1 MLSRKQT
8 PGVVSNQQCDTYA
21 WFSQRA
27 WVEIDLGALSY
38 NVQQLVQFLSPRT
51 QLMAVVKADAYGHGA
66 VTVAQTVLQSGA
78 SWLGVATVQRLLSC
92 EKVELKLQL

>member
-8 PGVVSNQQCDTYA
+8 PIFADNQECDTYA

-27 WVEIDLGALSY
+27 WVEIDLGALSD
-38 NVQQLVQFLSPRT
+38 NVKQLVKFLSPRT

-66 VTVAQTVLQSGA
+66 V
-78 SWLGVATVQRLLSC
+78 
-92 EKVELKLQL
+92 